1 VWHGSNQQLMNEWC
15 TLYWRWRQVFGGKN
29 MGEVC
34 FALPYLPACLPLLI
48 SISV

>member
-1 VWHGSNQQLMNEWC
+1 MVHS
-15 TLYWRWRQVFGGKN
+15 TLYWRWLQVFGGKK

-48 SISV
+48 SISIGKLLDS